1 MTMMATE
8 PETATRDDRT
18 AGAGAALFWTDE
30 KRFLFDLR
38 GWVCLPAVLT
48 EEEIA
53 ACKGHIDRIHDAPG
67 TIDPVFQS
75 RPGLGGPLQELLDH
89 PAVVEILRDIINP
102 DVVTNEGAEAY
113 GFRCESNFVYRLP
126 ANLDRKGVGP
136 HRGTSHAPGPHEY
149 SYRDGR
155 IYSGQTR
162 VVWELNPVD
171 ERGGGT
177 RFLTG
182 SHKANL
188 AAPESV
194 REDGALFD
202 SYTCPAG
209 SLLIFCERTLHAG
222 DTWPNPDWPRMSVFN
237 CYNHH
242 NCQVHKMNIT
252 HEMVMAM
259 PPRRRTLF
267 RGAWE
272 WWNRKEGGSLK
283 NAYYDEDNRCL

>member
-1 MTMMATE
+1 MSAMATVL
-8 PETATRDDRT
+8 TATTKETRGDAR
-18 AGAGAALFWTDE
+18 AASGWTEE

-38 GWVCLPAVLT
+38 GWVCIPAVLA
-48 EEEIA
+48 EAEIA
-53 ACKGHIDRIHDAPG
+53 ACKAHIDRIQDAPE
-67 TIDPVFQS
+67 TIEPIFQS
-75 RPGLGGPLQELLDH
+75 RPGLSGPLQELLDH
-89 PAVVEILRDIINP
+89 PAVAEILSDIINP
-102 DVVTNEGAEAY
+102 EVDGEAY
-113 GFRCESNFVYRLP
+113 GFRCESNFIYRLR
-126 ANLDRKGVGP
+126 ANPDRTGGHS
-136 HRGTSHAPGPHEY
+136 HRGTRQAPGPHEY

-188 AAPESV
+188 LVPESV
-194 REDGALFD
+194 QRDAALFD
-202 SYTCPAG
+202 TYTCPAG
-209 SLLIFCERTLHAG
+209 SLLVFCERVLHSGA
-222 DTWPNPDWPRMSVFN
+222 TWSNRDWPRMSVFN

-242 NCQVHKMNIT
+242 NCQVHKMNVT

-259 PPRRRTLF
+259 PPKRRTLF

-272 WWNRKEGGSLK
+272 WWNRKEGGRLN
-283 NAYYDEDNRCL
+283 NAYYSEENRSL